1 MKQFFGLTLVLLLC
15 GCQQTNAG
23 IHITILDDEKIISLQ
38 TDSNTP
44 ATILSQAGII
54 LSAADKTQFHGAD
67 LPKDFLLPPN
77 GNFTLQ
83 IRRAHKLT
91 LITPDGLFTIQTT
104 APNVG
109 QALAQTGLHFFAAD
123 FIAPPLETPVVTD
136 IEVNYRPAK
145 DLTVSTDGTL
155 ISIKSSQQT
164 VGQAL
169 SSNGIALVGLD
180 KSLPG
185 ESEPLPPDGQIKIIR
200 ILETVTLSEKSIP
213 FSNKIE
219 YSLDLPAGEQ
229 KVLQLG
235 EPGLTISR
243 IRTRFEDGVKVAS
256 ITEAETVVRLPKES
270 IISLGSLI
278 QMQTLN
284 TPDGQLQYW
293 RAIQMYATSY
303 SPCRSGT
310 QKCSY
315 GTASGLP
322 VKHGV
327 VALVPALYNQLA
339 GSQVY
344 IPGYGVG
351 VIGDTGGGFPDG
363 RLWIDLGYGDDDYQ
377 SWSGMYTVYFLAP
390 APASIPTGLN

>member
-1 MKQFFGLTLVLLLC
+1 
-15 GCQQTNAG
+15 
-23 IHITILDDEKIISLQ
+23 
-38 TDSNTP
+38 
-44 ATILSQAGII
+44 
-54 LSAADKTQFHGAD
+54 
-67 LPKDFLLPPN
+67 
-77 GNFTLQ
+77 
-83 IRRAHKLT
+83 
-91 LITPDGLFTIQTT
+91 LITPDGSFTIQTT

-109 QALAQTGLHFFAAD
+109 QALAQTGLHLFVAD
-123 FIAPPLETPVVTD
+123 FVAPPLETPVITD

-145 DLTVSTDGTL
+145 DLTISTDGTL
-155 ISIKSSQQT
+155 ISLKSSQQT

-200 ILETVTLSEKSIP
+200 IVETLTLSEKSIP

-235 EPGLTISR
+235 EPGMTISR

-256 ITEAETVVRLPKES
+256 ITEGETVVRLPKES
-270 IISLGSLI
+270 IISLGSQI
-278 QMQTLN
+278 QLQTLK

-303 SPCRSGT
+303 SPCRSGI

-344 IPGYGVG
+344 IPGYGLG

-363 RLWIDLGYGDDDYQ
+363 RLWIDLGYSDDDYQ